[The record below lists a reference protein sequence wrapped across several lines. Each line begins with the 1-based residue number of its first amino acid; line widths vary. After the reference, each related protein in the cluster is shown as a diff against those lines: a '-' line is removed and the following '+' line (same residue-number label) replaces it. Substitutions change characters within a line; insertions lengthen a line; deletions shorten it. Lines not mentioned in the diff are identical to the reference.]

1 MTPKEKADALF
12 NECRNAVF
20 NSEYDRIDIDNRA
33 KELSLSWVDEIIHA
47 IEDVTPMHNFYWMQV
62 KQEIEKL

>member
-20 NSEYDRIDIDNRA
+20 HPEYDSVDTNNIA
-33 KELSLSWVDEIIHA
+33 KELSLSWVCEIIHA
-47 IEDVTPMHNFYWMQV
+47 IEEVTPMHNFYWQEV